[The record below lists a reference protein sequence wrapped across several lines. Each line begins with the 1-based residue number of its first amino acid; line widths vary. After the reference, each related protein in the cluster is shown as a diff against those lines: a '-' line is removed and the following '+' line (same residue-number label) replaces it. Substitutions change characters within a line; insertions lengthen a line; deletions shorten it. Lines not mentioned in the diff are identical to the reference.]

1 MTAILDAV
9 EAPQTGARR
18 NEKVGQVV
26 STKMQKTI
34 VVEVEMRKAHPKY
47 KRIVRSSKKFYA
59 HDELNSARL
68 GDVVRIRETR
78 PLSKL
83 KRWSLEEIVRRSALA
98 HEAAAPAAA
107 TKTAS

>member
-1 MTAILDAV
+1 MPDTVNEAKAATV
-9 EAPQTGARR
+9 ETPAQSRR

-47 KRIVRSSKKFYA
+47 KRVIKTNKKFYA
-59 HDELNSARL
+59 HDEQNSARI

-83 KRWSLEEIVRRSALA
+83 KRWQLEEIVRRSALGQLQDVA
-98 HEAAAPAAA
+98 EA
-107 TKTAS
+107 K